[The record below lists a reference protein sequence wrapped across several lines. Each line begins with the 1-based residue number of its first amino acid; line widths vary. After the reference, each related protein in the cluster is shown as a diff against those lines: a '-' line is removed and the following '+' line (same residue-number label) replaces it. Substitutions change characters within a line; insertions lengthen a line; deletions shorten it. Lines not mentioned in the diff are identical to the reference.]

1 MNAIAS
7 KEMVFAS
14 WILVIIYALVIL
26 YFVVRGAL
34 KTKSISDYAVGTFQF
49 SPIAVGLSLAASMT
63 SAATFV
69 INPGFIAYYGFSAVI
84 SFGLVLPI
92 ASLVSLVVL
101 TKSFRKHGTS
111 VKALTLSQWM
121 GSRYNSRGYAVF
133 FAILSLLLITFI
145 VLINVGLT
153 NVISKALNVNPVN
166 VLIVISIFVFGY
178 MMFGGANS
186 MVYTNAVQASI
197 MIVVAIIMLGSGY
210 EFLSDGISGL
220 VERLKA
226 IDPKLVQLTNES
238 SFLFRDYFE
247 IFITQ
252 IIIGVAII
260 CQPHIITKSLLLKT
274 DKQVNKYLLTAV
286 VIQFL
291 FFIVVITGLW
301 ARLTFPDLTLNGTPL
316 KVDQIIS
323 AYVVKKFS
331 WFIGLIV
338 VMGLLSAGISTIEG
352 LIQSISTTITS
363 DLIKP
368 LIEKFNKNKNE
379 LNDRKYI
386 LINRVVIIVIGLVS
400 YLLSYDQLINP
411 KLSVGIF
418 AQNGV
423 YAFFSSAFVPIS
435 FGMFFRNIK
444 KHTVIAA
451 SVTAIVVH
459 FILYYGQIRIPFT
472 HATGENPGVAAAMA
486 IVASVIVA
494 GVLHLISRGK
504 NENQ

>member
-1 MNAIAS
+1 MNSVAS
-7 KEMVFAS
+7 KEMIFAS
-14 WILVIIYALVIL
+14 WILIIIYAVVIL

-92 ASLVSLVVL
+92 ASLISLVVL
-101 TKSFRKHGTS
+101 TKSFRKHGTN

-121 GSRYNSRGYAVF
+121 GTRYNSKSYTVF

-153 NVISKALNVNPVN
+153 NVLSKALNVDPVN
-166 VLIVISIFVFGY
+166 VLIFISIFVFGY

-186 MVYTNAVQASI
+186 MVYTNAVQAII
-197 MIVVAIIMLGSGY
+197 MIVVAIIMLASGA
-210 EFLSDGISGL
+210 EFLSDGLYRLI
-220 VERLKA
+220 ERLKS
-226 IDPKLVQLTNES
+226 IDPKLVQLTNEN

-247 IFITQ
+247 IFFTQ
-252 IIIGVAII
+252 IIIGIAII

-274 DKQVNKYLLTAV
+274 DKQVNKYLITAV
-286 VIQFL
+286 IIQFL

-301 ARLTFPDLTLNGTPL
+301 ARITFPDLTLNGTQL
-316 KVDQIIS
+316 KVDQIIP

-331 WFIGLIV
+331 WLLGLIV

-352 LIQSISTTITS
+352 LIQSVSTTIST

-368 LIEKFNKNKNE
+368 LIEKFYSKKNDFDE
-379 LNDRKYI
+379 RKYI
-386 LINRVVIIVIGLVS
+386 LLNRLVIILLGVIS
-400 YLLSYDQLINP
+400 YLLSYDQLVNP

-435 FGMFFRNIK
+435 FGMFFKNIK
-444 KHTVIAA
+444 NQTVISA
-451 SVTAIVVH
+451 SVTAILVH
-459 FILYYGQIRIPFT
+459 FTFYYAKIKIPFA

-486 IVASVIVA
+486 ILTSVIVA
-494 GVLHLISRGK
+494 AILHLISRGE

>member
-121 GSRYNSRGYAVF
+121 GSRYNSRSYAVF

-210 EFLSDGISGL
+210 EFLSDGIFGL

-301 ARLTFPDLTLNGTPL
+301 ARLTFPDLTLNGSPL

-386 LINRVVIIVIGLVS
+386 LINRVVIIVIGFVS

>member
-69 INPGFIAYYGFSAVI
+69 INPGFIAYYGFSAVV

-92 ASLVSLVVL
+92 ASLISLVVL

-121 GSRYNSRGYAVF
+121 GSRYNSRSYAVF

-153 NVISKALNVNPVN
+153 NVLSKALNVNPVN
-166 VLIVISIFVFGY
+166 VLMVISIFVFGY

-197 MIVVAIIMLGSGY
+197 MIIVAIIMLGSGS

-220 VERLKA
+220 VDRLKA

-386 LINRVVIIVIGLVS
+386 LINRVVIIVIGFVS

-435 FGMFFRNIK
+435 FGMFFKNIK
-444 KHTVIAA
+444 KHTVITA

-472 HATGENPGVAAAMA
+472 QATGENPGVAAAMA

>member
-1 MNAIAS
+1 
-7 KEMVFAS
+7 
-14 WILVIIYALVIL
+14 
-26 YFVVRGAL
+26 
-34 KTKSISDYAVGTFQF
+34 
-49 SPIAVGLSLAASMT
+49 
-63 SAATFV
+63 
-69 INPGFIAYYGFSAVI
+69 
-84 SFGLVLPI
+84 
-92 ASLVSLVVL
+92 
-101 TKSFRKHGTS
+101 
-111 VKALTLSQWM
+111 
-121 GSRYNSRGYAVF
+121 
-133 FAILSLLLITFI
+133 
-145 VLINVGLT
+145 
-153 NVISKALNVNPVN
+153 
-166 VLIVISIFVFGY
+166 
-178 MMFGGANS
+178 
-186 MVYTNAVQASI
+186 
-197 MIVVAIIMLGSGY
+197 MIVVAIIMLGSGS

-220 VERLKA
+220 VDRLKA

-386 LINRVVIIVIGLVS
+386 LINRVVIIVIGFVS